1 MIGKNRKEMGLADF
15 AKENTETMGDINEQI
30 LVSSDDDVANDVANL
45 EQLEETLMDPLMA
58 QVHEA
63 ALTYNVQV
71 LENLR
76 EQAIDEENA
85 TALKVIED
93 ALEAAEMN
101 QKVEIDK

>member
-58 QVHEA
+58 
-63 ALTYNVQV
+63 
-71 LENLR
+71 
-76 EQAIDEENA
+76 
-85 TALKVIED
+85 
-93 ALEAAEMN
+93 
-101 QKVEIDK
+101 